1 VVLTIK
7 KPMPDG
13 IGGLHSSGMFIL
25 NPPYTLEPM
34 LKEVMPWLV
43 KALGQDAGARFTL
56 ESGTQ
61 TTGMRSSSE
70 RRPPIRQKN
79 IVKST

>member
-1 VVLTIK
+1 
-7 KPMPDG
+7 
-13 IGGLHSSGMFIL
+13 
-25 NPPYTLEPM
+25 
-34 LKEVMPWLV
+34 MPWLV